1 MRKLKTTILIL
12 TTLLM
17 SAQLF
22 AQTDVFVRQTVI
34 AAPAKENGGFGN
46 FVAGVDLDGDGK
58 KEIYAVNDNWHDSD
72 GHEMI
77 PTIYKY
83 EFNGLTW
90 DSVWSAELDI
100 DAQNTWPTLHVGDWD
115 KDGKQEIIWTPINNF
130 SNTETNPA
138 RVVVFETA
146 GDGTDAMGV
155 LDGGKYRP
163 NAQWTIL
170 PDSSSKENM
179 RPFASD
185 FVDVDNDGTD
195 ELVFTDR
202 GGALGFGVISVDDI
216 PDNGDGSEH
225 WTLEV
230 SGKDEL
236 NVKGVDTTAAFS
248 NWTTYMDLAVL
259 DNTIYFFNKKDKI
272 MGVTFNGTSWEYLP
286 VQTGLGSYNWKTA
299 KVLDIDGDGTKEI
312 ISSSSW
318 GDGMMKVLKP
328 DGDTLAIYDVADLS
342 AAGAPNTMGSSY
354 GDIDGDGNMDIIF
367 GTRDSKPVK
376 GSVVRVEYN
385 GGDVTQMGS
394 YDVSVIDNGILPYT
408 RQIDFVKVANMD
420 DDANLE
426 VVYSG
431 IPRSIPNGETV
442 PPIVI
447 LDYMQIPQTVTPIA
461 DVRIDADSNFAPDND
476 GNTFSVI
483 GVVSSVNFTASSN
496 RFSYY
501 VQDETGGI
509 NITKG
514 NETGGGTV
522 YEIGDRLV
530 VTGTVGQYKGT
541 TQLNLNDLAADITLL
556 DGGRIINAK
565 TLSLEDYLMDP
576 EKYEGQLIKIE
587 GIAPTSDA
595 NSWPESGSN
604 ANIAMWN
611 GNPSAMVTLRVDK
624 DTDLDENPAPVFPAN
639 IMGIAAQYSNATPA
653 NDGYQI
659 MPNMYSDIEQEVQ
672 VPPSPYFG
680 IVSPENNTTIEIT
693 DSTAEYTITWHPAI
707 DLNGDAVIYQWVLLP
722 DLAAF
727 NASDTTVTVTGAD
740 LIAAM
745 SGADTL
751 VVQHT
756 VKALDATGLDAN
768 SMDVFT
774 LTIINNKTVGVESDV
789 VPAKFFVDQNYPN
802 PFNPTTT
809 IKFGLP
815 SQSVVDLRIYDILG
829 REITAL
835 VKNQALKAGTYSYHF
850 DASNLASGT
859 YIYRLTTGNNV
870 VTKKMLLLK

>member
-1 MRKLKTTILIL
+1 MRRLKATILIL

-17 SAQLF
+17 SATVF

-34 AAPAKENGGFGN
+34 AAPKIENGGFGN
-46 FVAGVDLDGDGK
+46 FIAGVDLDGDGK
-58 KEIYAVNDNWHDSD
+58 KEIYAVNNDWHDSD

-83 EFNGLTW
+83 EFNGLIW

-100 DAQNTWPTLHVGDWD
+100 DAQNTWPTLHYGDWD
-115 KDGKQEIIWTPINNF
+115 KDGKMEIIWSPINNF
-130 SNTETNPA
+130 AKTETNPA
-138 RVVVFETA
+138 RIVVFEYP
-146 GDGTDAMGV
+146 GDGSDAMGV
-155 LDGGKYRP
+155 LEGGKYRP
-163 NAQWTIL
+163 NAQWTVL

-179 RPFASD
+179 RPFASA
-185 FVDVDNDGTD
+185 FTDVDNDGTD
-195 ELVFTDR
+195 EFIFSDR
-202 GGALGFGVISVDDI
+202 GGALKFGVVSVDNI
-216 PDNGDGSEH
+216 PDNGDGSEN

-230 SGKDEL
+230 SGLDTL

-248 NWTTYMDLAVL
+248 DWTTYMDLAVL

-272 MGVTFNGTSWEYLP
+272 MGVTFNGTNWEYLP
-286 VQTGLGSYNWKTA
+286 VQTGLASYNWKTA

-328 DGDTLAIYDVADLS
+328 DGDTLAIYNVADLS
-342 AAGAPNTMGSSY
+342 AVGAPNTMGSSY

-376 GSVVRVEYN
+376 GGVVRVEYN

-394 YDVSVIDNGILPYT
+394 YDVSMIDYGILPLT
-408 RQIDFVKVANMD
+408 RQIDFVQVANMD
-420 DDANLE
+420 DDSDLE

-431 IPRSIPNGETV
+431 IPRSIPDGGTV

-447 LDYMQIPQTVTPIA
+447 LNYQKLTQTITPIA
-461 DVRIDADSNFAPDND
+461 DVKIDADSNFAPDNA
-476 GNTFSVI
+476 GSTFSVI

-501 VQDETGGI
+501 IQDETGGI

-514 NETGGGTV
+514 NETGGGTA

-530 VTGTVGQYKGT
+530 VTGTVGQFRGT
-541 TQLNLNDLAADITLL
+541 TQLNLNDLATDVSLL
-556 DGGRIINAK
+556 DAGRIINPVS
-565 TLSLEDYLMDP
+565 LSLEDYLANP
-576 EKYEGQLIKIE
+576 EKYEGLLITLN
-587 GIAPTSDA
+587 GVAPTSSANAWPAAGSDA
-595 NSWPESGSN
+595 NIDLWDGS
-604 ANIAMWN
+604 
-611 GNPSAMVTLRVDK
+611 PSIVTLRVDK
-624 DTDLDENPAPVFPAN
+624 DTDLDDNAAPIFPAN
-639 IMGIAAQYSNATPA
+639 ITGIATQYTSSSPA

-659 MPNMYSDIEQEVQ
+659 TPNKYADIVQ
-672 VPPSPYFG
+672 DVALAPSPYFH
-680 IVSPENNTTIEIT
+680 IVSPENNATIEIT
-693 DSTAEYTITWHPAI
+693 DSAAVYTISWNPAV
-707 DLNGDAVIYQWVLLP
+707 DLNGDAVIYQWVILP
-722 DLAAF
+722 DVAAF
-727 NASDTTVTVTGAD
+727 NASDTSVTVTAKELLDLMNGADTVTVKHSV
-740 LIAAM
+740 L
-745 SGADTL
+745 
-751 VVQHT
+751 
-756 VKALDATGLDAN
+756 ALDATGLSTQ
-768 SMDVFT
+768 SMDKFT
-774 LTIINNKTVGVESDV
+774 LTLIKNITVGVESDG

-815 SQSVVDLRIYDILG
+815 TQSVVDLRIYDILG
-829 REITAL
+829 REVTTL
-835 VKNQALKAGTYSYHF
+835 VKNQALKAGTYSYNF